1 MQRLLCIVLEAE
13 GGAVALLRHA
23 FAAAVGS
30 LVQIL
35 SADLCEMGF
44 PGFLLWRNRDDVL
57 GFVLLLQNSEFS
69 LEKNYGF
76 CCVRGRCILV
86 CAL

>member
-1 MQRLLCIVLEAE
+1 VQRLLCIVLEAA
-13 GGAVALLRHA
+13 GGAVALLRRV

-30 LVQIL
+30 LVQIP
-35 SADLCEMGF
+35 SADLYETGS

-57 GFVLLLQNSEFS
+57 GFVLLQNSEFS
-69 LEKNYGF
+69 LEKNSGF
-76 CCVRGRCILV
+76 CCVRGRYILM